1 MIEIYYAYNN
11 ISKKN
16 KDKYK
21 KTCKEKKIE
30 EYILENNNNNMN
42 INILLDNI
50 KTKKM
55 LSNI

>member
-1 MIEIYYAYNN
+1 MLIIIYQRKIRTN
-11 ISKKN
+11 IKKH
-16 KDKYK
+16 
-21 KTCKEKKIE
+21 KIE
-30 EYILENNNNNMN
+30 EYILENNNNMN